1 MLALFDI
8 ITSYFAQDMF
18 MMATLELTGVELTSN
33 IPVLPVS
40 ILVIPRTEM

>member
-8 ITSYFAQDMF
+8 IISYFAQAMF

-33 IPVLPVS
+33 VPVLPVS
-40 ILVIPRTEM
+40 SLVILKTEM